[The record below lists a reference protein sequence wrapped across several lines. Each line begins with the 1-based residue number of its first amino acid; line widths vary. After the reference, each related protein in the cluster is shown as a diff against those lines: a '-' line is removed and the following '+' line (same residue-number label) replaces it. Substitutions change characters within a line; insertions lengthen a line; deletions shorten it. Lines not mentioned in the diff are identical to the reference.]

1 MHGQWK
7 LELGYHPL
15 AALSRSGINFL
26 PDDFLS
32 RGSGRLYPDPFS
44 VRILVAGIGI
54 NLDAL
59 NY

>member
-1 MHGQWK
+1 MDSGNWSWVIARW
-7 LELGYHPL
+7 P
-15 AALSRSGINFL
+15 ALSRPGINFL